1 MSLSW
6 KTLDGVMW
14 GHLSEEVTFERK
26 SKWRNAAK
34 HRMIRGRY
42 SRSSQSQGQK
52 KDEKSQGGWHRE
64 GTREREA
71 EHRLEKYRGHVCWHP
86 GGHTTDFRVN
96 PKCTG
101 SYWALTLGTDTFW
114 NVTVWR
120 MTQKAEVGSLD
131 RSPLPSAGWEMEV
144 GWTSESAVGCRHVVQ
159 CRIYLRD
166 KKTEL
171 ADGLKVE
178 GATEEGIKTDSMSFL
193 YQQVRRQGVGIYW
206 ERIKNKNEKRKS
218 TQKKKKEEEEITQK
232 DTRMRES
239 ETSICLPHHPSTN
252 APWLPSSDTPWSLFR
267 TQAKREGCYLFTAH
281 PPCPE
286 DPHRHPQVHEKLPST
301 LHFQSYDPPSRREN
315 QCSGRLITYPSSQ
328 N

>member
-71 EHRLEKYRGHVCWHP
+71 EHRLEKYRGHVWWHP

-206 ERIKNKNEKRKS
+206 ERIKNKNEKRKE
-218 TQKKKKEEEEITQK
+218 TKKKKK
-232 DTRMRES
+232 
-239 ETSICLPHHPSTN
+239 
-252 APWLPSSDTPWSLFR
+252 
-267 TQAKREGCYLFTAH
+267 K
-281 PPCPE
+281 
-286 DPHRHPQVHEKLPST
+286 KKKK
-301 LHFQSYDPPSRREN
+301 
-315 QCSGRLITYPSSQ
+315 
-328 N
+328 